1 MGMSTVEIAEKYVKL
16 QNSIVDLCDRLA
28 IEEEITN
35 DLYQLVTKHY
45 NETVDWIKWEKQ
57 FDAEIASSMRSEA
70 DGT

>member
-1 MGMSTVEIAEKYVKL
+1 MSTVEIAEKYVKL

>member
-1 MGMSTVEIAEKYVKL
+1 MSTVEIAEKYVEL

-57 FDAEIASSMRSEA
+57 FDAEIASSIRSEA